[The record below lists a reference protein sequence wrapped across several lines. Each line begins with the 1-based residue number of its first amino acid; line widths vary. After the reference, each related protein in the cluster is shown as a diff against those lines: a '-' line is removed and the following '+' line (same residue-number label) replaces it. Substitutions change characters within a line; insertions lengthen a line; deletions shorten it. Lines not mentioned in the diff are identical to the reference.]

1 MRFIIEYSIT
11 VHVYNVGAILLS
23 ENTSVSQ
30 RINHIDV
37 LHYFI
42 CYYVEDVS
50 VQIKFDCSH
59 ENRTNQ
65 YTKYLSNG
73 LFKLLTSRFLHHN

>member
-11 VHVYNVGAILLS
+11 VHIYNVGDLLLS

-37 LHYFI
+37 LQYFI
-42 CYYVEDVS
+42 CYYVEDVAVKINLT
-50 VQIKFDCSH
+50 VQKKI
-59 ENRTNQ
+59 
-65 YTKYLSNG
+65 
-73 LFKLLTSRFLHHN
+73 